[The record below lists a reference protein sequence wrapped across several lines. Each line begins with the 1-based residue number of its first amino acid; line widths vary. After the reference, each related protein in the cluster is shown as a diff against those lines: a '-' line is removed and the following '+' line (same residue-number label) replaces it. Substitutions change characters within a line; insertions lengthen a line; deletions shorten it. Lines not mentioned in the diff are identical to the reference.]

1 MKRKP
6 NWKVAVAITVC
17 IALLM
22 GCGIAANGEPGVGI
36 DHIVNN
42 GDGTFTIYLT
52 DESSH
57 TTDNFTGPQGSD
69 GPEGPAGPGFDKLA
83 SATVAASE
91 TVGVMTYTDLS
102 TPGPSVTV
110 NITSGKALVTL
121 TTRIANGSLGFAY
134 MSFAVS
140 GASTVAA
147 SDNTSIMLYDPA
159 GHFEIRASA
168 TYVVTGLTNG
178 SNTFTA
184 KYRESG
190 GPSTFADRSIIVIP
204 LPP

>member
-1 MKRKP
+1 MFR
-6 NWKVAVAITVC
+6 NWKIAIVMVVC
-17 IALLM
+17 LAIL
-22 GCGIAANGEPGVGI
+22 AACAGAAGEQGPPGVGI

-190 GPSTFADRSIIVIP
+190 GASTFADRSIIVIP